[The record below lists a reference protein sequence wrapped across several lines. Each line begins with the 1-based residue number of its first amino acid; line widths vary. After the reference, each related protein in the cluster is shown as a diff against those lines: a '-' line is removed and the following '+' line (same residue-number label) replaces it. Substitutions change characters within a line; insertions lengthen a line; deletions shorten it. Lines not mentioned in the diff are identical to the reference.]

1 METCKCYKVG
11 LPPPIQLLK
20 GYWHLPPPA
29 FVAEEK
35 NPSLTAMQCPVFSS
49 PDFILLLGPRS
60 GVHVSSQSTWAEV
73 WHQIDPPVFS
83 TILHAPFLSFSHW
96 GKNRIQGK

>member
-11 LPPPIQLLK
+11 LSPPIQLLK

-35 NPSLTAMQCPVFSS
+35 NPPLTAMQCSVFSS
-49 PDFILLLGPRS
+49 PDFSLLLGPRS
-60 GVHVSSQSTWAEV
+60 GVHVSSHSTWAEV
-73 WHQIDPPVFS
+73 WCQV
-83 TILHAPFLSFSHW
+83 LS
-96 GKNRIQGK
+96 